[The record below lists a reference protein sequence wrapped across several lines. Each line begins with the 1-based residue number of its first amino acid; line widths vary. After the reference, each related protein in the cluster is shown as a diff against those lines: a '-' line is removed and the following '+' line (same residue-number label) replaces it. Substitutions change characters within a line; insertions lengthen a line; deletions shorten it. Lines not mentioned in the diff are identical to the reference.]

1 MKVVCICSD
10 LFTSA
15 RSVFYVKKLL
25 FPLMET
31 TSNTLQLGMYPVDR
45 TDYEGVKEY
54 LITFGLTPNQIKV
67 FFYLGKIGAKTA
79 SEIAKA
85 VKVPRSETYHLL
97 TALQNKGI
105 VEASFQHPIKFT
117 SLSIKKAVHVLLNT
131 ETERLNK
138 LKKSGPELEKIW
150 DKIPG
155 SATNIEEKEEEKFKV
170 LQGGNQVNSKIFDM
184 ILNAKNECR
193 ILGSEKDF
201 MKFYHANFLDALEEH
216 QIDYKL
222 LTPITKKLKYI
233 FDGLDKSK
241 VKKQMFKVYRLTL
254 INTTEKQFKIKSVK
268 LNGNKQIKDSKLRNI
283 VKSKTKYL
291 KIFFFKLFLSTS
303 ISDQSNSIPT
313 PHTKPVPSGIHFQG
327 GKYQPDDLPVGS
339 FGAGYEPFVRKLLLP
354 KKRPP

>member
-1 MKVVCICSD
+1 
-10 LFTSA
+10 
-15 RSVFYVKKLL
+15 
-25 FPLMET
+25 MET

-45 TDYEGVKEY
+45 TDYEEVKEY

-150 DKIPG
+150 DKIPS

-222 LTPITKKLKYI
+222 LTPITKKSKYI
-233 FDGLDKSK
+233 FDELDKSK
-241 VKKQMFKVYRLTL
+241 VKNLGST
-254 INTTEKQFKIKSVK
+254 IKEN
-268 LNGNKQIKDSKLRNI
+268 LCFLIKDDDEVLFFIKNEGNNKEMRAIWTNSETIIYSKALLFSSLW
-283 VKSKTKYL
+283 SKTESSEGD
-291 KIFFFKLFLSTS
+291 F
-303 ISDQSNSIPT
+303 
-313 PHTKPVPSGIHFQG
+313 
-327 GKYQPDDLPVGS
+327 
-339 FGAGYEPFVRKLLLP
+339 E
-354 KKRPP
+354 

>member
-1 MKVVCICSD
+1 
-10 LFTSA
+10 
-15 RSVFYVKKLL
+15 
-25 FPLMET
+25 MET

-216 QIDYKL
+216 QMDYKL
-222 LTPITKKLKYI
+222 LTPIIKKSKYI
-233 FDGLDKSK
+233 FDELDKSK
-241 VKKQMFKVYRLTL
+241 VKNLGST
-254 INTTEKQFKIKSVK
+254 VK
-268 LNGNKQIKDSKLRNI
+268 ENLCFLIKDDDEVLFFIKNEGSNKEMRAIWTNSETIIYSKALLFSNLW
-283 VKSKTKYL
+283 SKTESSEGD
-291 KIFFFKLFLSTS
+291 F
-303 ISDQSNSIPT
+303 
-313 PHTKPVPSGIHFQG
+313 
-327 GKYQPDDLPVGS
+327 
-339 FGAGYEPFVRKLLLP
+339 E
-354 KKRPP
+354 